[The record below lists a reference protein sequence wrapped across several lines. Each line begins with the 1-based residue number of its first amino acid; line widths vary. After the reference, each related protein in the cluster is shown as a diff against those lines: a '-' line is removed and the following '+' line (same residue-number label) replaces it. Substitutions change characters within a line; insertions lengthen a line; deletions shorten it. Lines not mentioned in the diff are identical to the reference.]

1 MKKCVRYTI
10 YVITAIILIV
20 VIPIVINELYKTNS
34 GYVTIWDAAD
44 VLNYY
49 GTVLGACVAVGALII
64 TIAFTKRQIQ
74 RDSFIKNQEEKWNRI
89 DDLVSGSLV
98 KIHPTRIAEIISKA
112 SSKDFGETIS
122 ALHLFS
128 FQAKTALDSLFGYIS
143 GDDYKLLESLLLT
156 IQDEAE
162 RYCGVAMKLSSQYQK
177 LIQLEI
183 RKNAIQIQKT
193 AQQNPTMFNEDLQ
206 NSQRILGETADL
218 NEKEVFAEM
227 NVLSGQLSALRDNS
241 YRALLEKK
249 RSKFIEI
256 HDQWTKEADSILG
269 F

>member
-49 GTVLGACVAVGALII
+49 GTVLGACVAAGALII

-98 KIHPTRIAEIISKA
+98 KIHPTRIAESISKA
-112 SSKDFGETIS
+112 SAKDFGETIS

-162 RYCGVAMKLSSQYQK
+162 RYV
-177 LIQLEI
+177 
-183 RKNAIQIQKT
+183 
-193 AQQNPTMFNEDLQ
+193 
-206 NSQRILGETADL
+206 
-218 NEKEVFAEM
+218 V
-227 NVLSGQLSALRDNS
+227 
-241 YRALLEKK
+241 
-249 RSKFIEI
+249 
-256 HDQWTKEADSILG
+256 
-269 F
+269 